1 MASTTTESARPALG
15 ERAVF
20 LLSAGVVSG
29 IVTLVVA
36 AVLGISALQGVR
48 GYVLGEGL
56 WAKAQKRGVIAL
68 YQYARTA
75 DEMYWTEFEDAV
87 AVTFSDRQARLELLA
102 DDPDL
107 DRVREGFEG
116 GDVPTE
122 LVPAMTRVMRWGR
135 GLDFVEESLAAW
147 AGGDQA
153 MALLVERA
161 DALREAVLA
170 PTPDAERIGA
180 ELDAIAAL
188 DDRLTGFEARFSATL
203 NQGALRV
210 ERSLKW
216 LVALMAAVA
225 AAVILWSLRRA
236 AARQRAHERAIEASE
251 ARYRQFFD
259 HNTLGACLI
268 GADGA
273 VQEVNPAFLAVFGYE
288 HADEVRGRTTA
299 QFYTDPDI
307 RARLREEIR
316 QEGHL
321 TPREMEAVRKDGSTM
336 WILVTATQLPDPA
349 GGSNILTMVLDVTEK
364 KLLES
369 EVGRARR
376 LEAMGQI
383 AGGVAH
389 DFNNLLTVIQGN
401 VSLLLNTAREDGAA
415 ERRQLLEE
423 VSVGADAAA
432 SLTAQLLE
440 FSRGEAPDLDRVD
453 VNRAMER
460 HVGLLGRM
468 LPDSITCRLDQTPD
482 LPPAEISPAHLDQI
496 VLSLAL
502 NARDAMP
509 SGGTLTISTATAKAV
524 PSDDGGA
531 EAREMVVVTVSDTGV
546 GMDEDTRRR
555 VFEPFFT
562 TKPAHSGTGMGLATV
577 YGIVNRCGGSVDV
590 ESTPGNGAVF
600 RVAIPAAP
608 AQTPRP
614 EATSAPMDAVPI
626 GRDRPPRVLLVDD
639 TDAVRTL
646 ARRILERSGYEVV
659 EAEDARAALEALDGG
674 QDAPDLI
681 LSDILMAGIDGPEM
695 VRRIRER
702 WGDTP
707 VVYMSGYTDQ
717 ALATEEMRRSDT
729 SFLPKPF
736 RAGELRDAVD
746 GALGRTPPRPEA

>member
-1 MASTTTESARPALG
+1 MAPTTTESARRALG
-15 ERAVF
+15 ERTVF

-87 AVTFSDRQARLELLA
+87 AVTLSDRQARLELLA

-116 GDVPTE
+116 GDVPAE

-147 AGGDQA
+147 AGGDEA
-153 MALLVERA
+153 MDELVERA
-161 DALREAVLA
+161 AALREAVLA

-188 DDRLTGFEARFSATL
+188 DDRLTEFEARFSATL

-210 ERSLKW
+210 ERGLQW

-225 AAVILWSLRRA
+225 AAVILVSLRRA

-273 VQEVNPAFLAVFGYE
+273 VQEVNPAFLSIFGYD

-299 QFYTDPDI
+299 QFYTDPDV
-307 RARLREEIR
+307 RARVREEIR

-321 TPREMEAVRKDGSTM
+321 TPREMEAARKDGSM
-336 WILVTATQLPDPA
+336 IWILVTATQLPDPA

-401 VSLLLNTAREDGAA
+401 VSLLLSTARKDGAA

-509 SGGTLTISTATAKAV
+509 SGGTLTISTATTKA
-524 PSDDGGA
+524 PPADHGSS

-600 RVAIPAAP
+600 RVAIPVAP
-608 AQTPRP
+608 AQAPRP
-614 EATSAPMDAVPI
+614 EATPAPMDAVPI

-659 EAEDARAALEALDGG
+659 EAEDAHAALEALDGG
-674 QDAPDLI
+674 EDAPDLI

-695 VRRIRER
+695 VRLIRER

-736 RAGELRDAVD
+736 RAGELRNAVD